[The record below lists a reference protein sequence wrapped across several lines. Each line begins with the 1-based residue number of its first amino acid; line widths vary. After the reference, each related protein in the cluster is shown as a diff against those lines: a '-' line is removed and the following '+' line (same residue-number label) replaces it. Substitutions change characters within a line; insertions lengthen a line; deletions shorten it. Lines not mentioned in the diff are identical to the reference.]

1 MERKNISFPNIELP
15 NINIMK
21 KPASE
26 NVERSFNRQ
35 DPDRD
40 VFMLK
45 GPLASKGYDWWWHSF
60 TGKNKYTGEERSF
73 FIEFF
78 TINPALGG
86 SDPIFGQLPANQE
99 SGKKP
104 SYLMVKVGSWGKD
117 ACQIHRFFGWDQ
129 VNVKEEA
136 PFLISADNCFLSET
150 RTLGRV
156 EVSKEEA
163 ESHPEYLSD
172 AGSMVWDLKIE
183 KKTAFN
189 VGFGA
194 GRMLRDLDAFQM
206 FWHAEGMKTEYSGQV
221 YFNGTE
227 YQVTPGECYGY
238 ADKNWGSD
246 FTSPWIW
253 LSSDDI
259 RSKVSGKKLE
269 DTVFDIGG
277 GCPRVGNHEIKDTV
291 LSALWYEGTPYEFN
305 FSKVWTLTKNKLK
318 VKESKKEIHWYIEQ
332 ETPLARLLV
341 HAVCQKEDMLK
352 NRYEAPDGSMRHK
365 NLWCGGTGHAELKLY
380 RKKIS
385 LKNKWEWE
393 LVDDMEADHLGCEYG
408 VY

>member
-1 MERKNISFPNIELP
+1 
-15 NINIMK
+15 
-21 KPASE
+21 
-26 NVERSFNRQ
+26 
-35 DPDRD
+35 
-40 VFMLK
+40 
-45 GPLASKGYDWWWHSF
+45 
-60 TGKNKYTGEERSF
+60 
-73 FIEFF
+73 
-78 TINPALGG
+78 
-86 SDPIFGQLPANQE
+86 
-99 SGKKP
+99 
-104 SYLMVKVGSWGKD
+104 
-117 ACQIHRFFGWDQ
+117 
-129 VNVKEEA
+129 
-136 PFLISADNCFLSET
+136 
-150 RTLGRV
+150 
-156 EVSKEEA
+156 
-163 ESHPEYLSD
+163 
-172 AGSMVWDLKIE
+172 
-183 KKTAFN
+183 
-189 VGFGA
+189 
-194 GRMLRDLDAFQM
+194 
-206 FWHAEGMKTEYSGQV
+206 MKTEYSGQV

-253 LSSDDI
+253 LSSNDI